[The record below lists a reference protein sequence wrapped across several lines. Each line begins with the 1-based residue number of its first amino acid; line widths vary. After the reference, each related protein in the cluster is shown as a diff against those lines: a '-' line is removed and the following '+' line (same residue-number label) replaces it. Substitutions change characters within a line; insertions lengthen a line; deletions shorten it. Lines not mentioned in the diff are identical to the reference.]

1 MWLLRD
7 RLFATAAAAVVALLL
22 TVQNVAFGQA
32 SDGHL
37 VGIVYDQI
45 GASIPGGFVEVE
57 NVNTGATW
65 NQQTDELGAYRFS
78 NLPVGAC
85 GEILCC

>member
-1 MWLLRD
+1 MRLLID
-7 RLFATAAAAVVALLL
+7 RLFATAAAVALLL

-57 NVNTGATW
+57 NVNTGAMW